1 MAPPATEEVKTE
13 QKPNVGLIVG
23 VVVGGVV
30 LIAIVAILI
39 YKFKCQKPSVNDG
52 GEASGI

>member
-1 MAPPATEEVKTE
+1 MKQAE
-13 QKPNVGLIVG
+13 KPNVGLIVG